1 MPERP
6 SDPPFHEFPPPTPDP
21 KALRRL
27 ADLDAG
33 STDVAP
39 DAPNSTPP
47 PGRGPAGAVVASL
60 VLPGAPSFFR
70 RRGLSVALIFFGAL
84 VPVAAGLFAFL
95 RRDRLASTFFD
106 TKVLWTVQAAIALFV
121 LARLVGVVEV
131 IRARRPGT
139 SKRLASWLAVVGV
152 LLVGLPAGWGGY
164 RAYKLGDVIDDV
176 FLSSGSS
183 DPLAD
188 SGRDPIGGAGEPE
201 SDELFNVLLVGGD
214 EGPGRWALRTD
225 TMILVSI
232 HEPSGRIAMLSIP
245 RNLRGVEFPA
255 DSPMGQE
262 FPDGFPDLANAIYPY
277 VYTHEEMAAQY
288 QRGELSP
295 EAVVLAQG
303 LAYSL
308 DVTIHDYVL
317 VNMQG
322 FLEIVDAL
330 GGVTMTLDERVPMP
344 GNVPGAKHSYPDS
357 VGPGVVEMD
366 GTVAL
371 GFARS
376 RSGDSDYGRMGRQRQ
391 LLEALASQTSGSDV
405 LVKFP
410 NLADVLKFTVR
421 TSLSTDEFG
430 MLVDRMR
437 AGADIQES
445 TGLGPPYINPG
456 NPNFTDCANLL
467 DQMQKAI
474 ISGVDFPYS

>member
-6 SDPPFHEFPPPTPDP
+6 SDPPFQEFPPPTPDP

-27 ADLDAG
+27 ADMDAG
-33 STDVAP
+33 ATAVVP
-39 DAPNSTPP
+39 DEPRNESPT
-47 PGRGPAGAVVASL
+47 GRGPAGAVLASL
-60 VLPGAPSFFR
+60 VMPGAPSFFR
-70 RRGLSVALIFFGAL
+70 RRALSVALIFFGAL
-84 VPVAAGLFAFL
+84 VPLAAGLFAFL

-106 TKVLWTVQAAIALFV
+106 TKVLWTVQVAIALFV
-121 LARLVGVVEV
+121 LARLVGVTEV
-131 IRARRPGT
+131 IRSRRRGT
-139 SKRLASWLAVVGV
+139 PKRAATWLAVLGV
-152 LLVGLPAGWGGY
+152 LFVAVPAGWGGY

-188 SGRDPIGGAGEPE
+188 SGAGSGDGASEPE

-232 HEPSGRIAMLSIP
+232 HKPSGRIAMLSIP

-255 DSPMGQE
+255 DSPMGRE

-303 LAYSL
+303 LSYSL
-308 DVTIHDYVL
+308 DVTIHDYVI

-330 GGVTMTLDERVPMP
+330 GGVTMTLDERIPMP

-357 VGPGVVEMD
+357 IGPGVVEMD
-366 GTVAL
+366 GTIAL

-410 NLADVLKFTVR
+410 DLANVLKFTVR

-456 NPNFTDCANLL
+456 NPNLVDCVNLV
-467 DQMQKAI
+467 DAMQDAI
-474 ISGVDFPYS
+474 LTGVDFPYS

>member
-1 MPERP
+1 MDVASAGAPAP
-6 SDPPFHEFPPPTPDP
+6 ID
-21 KALRRL
+21 
-27 ADLDAG
+27 G
-33 STDVAP
+33 STGV
-39 DAPNSTPP
+39 DAT
-47 PGRGPAGAVVASL
+47 GGKVRGPTGAVFASL
-60 VLPGAPSFFR
+60 LLPGAPSFFR
-70 RRGLSVALIFFGAL
+70 RRGLSTVLIFLGVL
-84 VPVAAGLFAFL
+84 LPVATGVFAVL

-106 TKVLWTVQAAIALFV
+106 AKVLWTVQAAIVLFV
-121 LARLVGVVEV
+121 LARVVGVIEV
-131 IRARRPGT
+131 IGARRPG
-139 SKRLASWLAVVGV
+139 SAKRAASWLAVVGV
-152 LLVGLPAGWGGY
+152 LLVALPAGWGGY
-164 RAYKLGDVIDDV
+164 RAFKLGGVIDDV

-188 SGRDPIGGAGEPE
+188 SGGSGDGVGSPE
-201 SDELFNVLLVGGD
+201 SDELFNVLLLGGD

-232 HEPSGRIAMLSIP
+232 HKPSGRIAMLSIP

-255 DSPMGQE
+255 DSPMGRE
-262 FPDGFPDLANAIYPY
+262 FPKGFPDLANAIYPW
-277 VYTHEEMAAQY
+277 VFTHEEVAAQY

-295 EAVVLAQG
+295 EAVALAQG
-303 LAYSL
+303 LSYSL

-330 GGVTMTLDERVPMP
+330 GGVTMNLDERVPMP
-344 GNVPGAKHSYPDS
+344 GNVPGAKRQYPDS
-357 VGPGVVEMD
+357 IGPGVVEMD
-366 GTVAL
+366 GTLAL

-405 LVKFP
+405 LLKFP
-410 NLADVLKFTVR
+410 NLADVLRLTVR

-445 TGLGPPYINPG
+445 TGLGPPFINPG
-456 NPNFTDCANLL
+456 NPNLEDCANLL
-467 DQMQKAI
+467 DEMQDAI
-474 ISGVDFPYS
+474 ITGVDFPYS